1 MIYTRALPRIK
12 KKQFDLTLEQFGEY
26 FALQV
31 WQIVEHRLVR
41 WVLKDFNLHNVHL
54 SKTFLTV
61 SELNDISD
69 PENKECITVVLDA
82 HHLVNESVKMSDL
95 WSKMFSFHPGGDRE
109 NQINAVT
116 NDTSL
121 VVSHDNVISILDFWN
136 E

>member
-1 MIYTRALPRIK
+1 M
-12 KKQFDLTLEQFGEY
+12 
-26 FALQV
+26 
-31 WQIVEHRLVR
+31 VEHRMVR

-95 WSKMFSFHPGGDRE
+95 LFIEVQKYRRNVKRIKMVQSP
-109 NQINAVT
+109 
-116 NDTSL
+116 
-121 VVSHDNVISILDFWN
+121 SI
-136 E
+136 